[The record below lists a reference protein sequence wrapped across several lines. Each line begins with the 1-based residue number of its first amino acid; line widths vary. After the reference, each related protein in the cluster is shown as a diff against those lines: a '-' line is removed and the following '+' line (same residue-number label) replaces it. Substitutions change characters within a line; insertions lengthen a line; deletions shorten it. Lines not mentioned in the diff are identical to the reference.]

1 MTARPGRRVDRAHPG
16 GYAGGVTRARATRGP
31 RTGSAALVF
40 LAALALLVAACGET
54 ESPIPAPSA
63 TASPSGEPAPTGEST
78 GAPTEQPT
86 DEATEPPTGEPSLE
100 PTETPAPSGTPGG
113 AAACSGNNGNRDF
126 FAAVAQGV
134 AWDVYCAVL
143 PAGWFVDAGEF
154 RLAGGGKM
162 EIAYKG
168 PGGQRIAVREGTYC
182 AGDDGCIPTGPD
194 AGTASF
200 GDRSARLVDLGGGAW
215 LVVAEGGD
223 VDWEAKGTGM
233 DGAALAGFTAAFAK
247 VGE

>member
-1 MTARPGRRVDRAHPG
+1 M
-16 GYAGGVTRARATRGP
+16 TRARAPRGP
-31 RTGSAALVF
+31 RTGAAALVF

-54 ESPIPAPSA
+54 GSPIPAPSA

-100 PTETPAPSGTPGG
+100 PTETPTPSGTPGG
-113 AAACSGNNGNRDF
+113 AAACSGNDGNRNF
-126 FAAVAQGV
+126 FTAVAQAV

-143 PAGWFVDAGEF
+143 PAGWFVDAGQF

-168 PGGQRIAVREGTYC
+168 PGGQRIEVREGTYC
-182 AGDDGCIPTGPD
+182 AGTDGCIPTGPD

-200 GDRSARLVDLGGGAW
+200 GGRSARLVDLGGGAW

-223 VDWEAKGTGM
+223 VDWEAKGIGM
-233 DGAALAGFTAAFAK
+233 NGAVLAAFAAAFAR